1 MSEEKNE
8 LINDEVNEPAVAD
21 TEAAAKENADT
32 QPEKS
37 EKTKKDT
44 KKEHP
49 KMLYIPRVPSISAF
63 SPAALAGRR
72 PAAAYCL
79 PLAKSGA

>member
-21 TEAAAKENADT
+21 TEAAVKENAGT

-44 KKEHP
+44 KKEVF
-49 KMLYIPRVPSISAF
+49 LY
-63 SPAALAGRR
+63 
-72 PAAAYCL
+72 
-79 PLAKSGA
+79 